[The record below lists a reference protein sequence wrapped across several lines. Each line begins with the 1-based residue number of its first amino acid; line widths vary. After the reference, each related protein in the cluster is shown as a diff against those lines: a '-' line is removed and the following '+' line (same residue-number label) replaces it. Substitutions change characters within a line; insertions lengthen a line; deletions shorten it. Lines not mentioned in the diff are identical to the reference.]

1 MAFTQKI
8 ALLALLVAIF
18 CSLVW
23 VLRPAEQ
30 PLHLRREV
38 LLRQECEQRLIRLAA
53 ACKKYKV
60 QAEKWPFENVASG
73 SKTLSW
79 RDRLSQFID
88 ASAFAAE
95 IPQPMAFRCNK
106 CEPAIESSYFPVVM
120 PDGEFGLIC
129 GEPLLLQ
136 LPDAPQG
143 LQEFVSGSRPIHS
156 AGFILLRLSGSE
168 EGRFSSG
175 KTKSELTGVERAE

>member
-1 MAFTQKI
+1 
-8 ALLALLVAIF
+8 
-18 CSLVW
+18 
-23 VLRPAEQ
+23 
-30 PLHLRREV
+30 
-38 LLRQECEQRLIRLAA
+38 
-53 ACKKYKV
+53 
-60 QAEKWPFENVASG
+60 
-73 SKTLSW
+73 
-79 RDRLSQFID
+79 
-88 ASAFAAE
+88 
-95 IPQPMAFRCNK
+95 
-106 CEPAIESSYFPVVM
+106 M

-129 GEPLLLQ
+129 GEPLLVQ